1 MPILNIQI
9 CFEGIL
15 GYDILIAEYMERR
28 DIYMDIRVLRYF
40 LMVARE
46 GSFSAAAKALYISQ
60 PTLSRQIRDLEEELG
75 VSLLI
80 RTNRSVVLT
89 KEGMRFHKRAQEIV
103 DLADMTRE
111 EFAQPVE
118 EISGSVYIGAGETG
132 AMRVIVQAATQMR
145 HDHPGVHFH
154 LHSGNSDDVLQR
166 LEKGLIDFGVL
177 IEPVHLDKYEALRL
191 PCYDRWGIL
200 MRRDHPLASLAEIT
214 PKDIEGIPMMSS
226 RQSAVAKYMEDWLG
240 DRAQRLNL
248 VGTYNLIF
256 NAALMVE
263 SGMVCL
269 FCLDHLVNTRDHT
282 NLCFRP
288 LSPRMEAGVHIVW
301 KKTQIFSPAAETF
314 LQYMR
319 SLCVETQNM

>member
-1 MPILNIQI
+1 
-9 CFEGIL
+9 
-15 GYDILIAEYMERR
+15 
-28 DIYMDIRVLRYF
+28 MDIRVLRYF

-89 KEGMRFHKRAQEIV
+89 REGMRFRKRAQEIV

-132 AMRVIVQAATQMR
+132 AMRTLAQAAAQMR
-145 HDHPGVHFH
+145 RDHPGVHFH
-154 LHSGNSDDVLQR
+154 LHSGNSDDVLER
-166 LEKGLIDFGVL
+166 LEKGLVDFGVL
-177 IEPVHLDKYEALRL
+177 VEPVHLDKYESLRL

-200 MRRDHPLASLAEIT
+200 MRKDHPLASLTEIT
-214 PKDIEGIPMMSS
+214 PKDVEGIPMMSS

-240 DRAQRLNL
+240 DSAQSLNL
-248 VGTYNLIF
+248 VGTYTLIF

-288 LSPRMEAGVHIVW
+288 LSPRMEVGVHIVW
-301 KKTQIFSPAAETF
+301 KKTQIFSPAAEAF

-319 SLCVETQNM
+319 NLCMETQNT